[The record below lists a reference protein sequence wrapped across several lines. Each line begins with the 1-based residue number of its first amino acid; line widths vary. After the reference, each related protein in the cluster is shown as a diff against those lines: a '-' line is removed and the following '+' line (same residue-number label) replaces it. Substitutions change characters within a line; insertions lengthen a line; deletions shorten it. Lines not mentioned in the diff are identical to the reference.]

1 MTQKEALEILKMG
14 KNAFVTGAAGS
25 GKTFLLNEYIKYLR
39 GANVSIGIT
48 ASTGIAATHMGGVT
62 IHSWSGLGIKDR
74 LNKYELQDLLE
85 KPYLKKRFDEARVLI
100 IDEVSM
106 MHHFRL
112 DLIDQ
117 VCRAFKKCDEPFGGL
132 QVILCGDFF
141 QLPPVS
147 RYGEQPAKFSYR
159 SDIWENMDIKVC
171 YLEEQHRQSDK
182 KYLEILNAIRDNNVD
197 EKILGILQSRFE
209 KKTAHL
215 EPTKLYSHNAN
226 VDDENERELAKIPG
240 DMLVYNMS
248 HHGRRPLIESLEK
261 SCLAPSV
268 LKLKKDAR
276 VMFVKNNFEEGYV
289 NGTLGIVESC
299 DEDKIRVKIASGK
312 TIEVEPANW
321 SIEEDGSVKAYITQ
335 YPLRLAWAITVHK
348 SQGMSL
354 DAAEIDLS
362 RSFERGMGY
371 VALSRVRS
379 LAGLSLLG
387 LNEMALKVDDEVLA
401 YDKRF
406 REQSAEHVAWLK
418 NQFPDDKAEMK
429 NEFMARVGGSAKPE
443 KVKIKKTDTIV
454 ETKKLLQAGKSIKEI
469 AAERGMAWGTIVSHL
484 EKLKKSKHEIDLSF
498 IHRDFSRNRL
508 EKIKEAMLS
517 TKKEN
522 DEYKLS
528 PVRNIL
534 GNDFSF
540 DEIRLARLLI
550 D

>member
-14 KNAFVTGAAGS
+14 HSAFITGAAGS
-25 GKTFLLNEYIKYLR
+25 GKTYLLNEYIKFLR
-39 GANVSIGIT
+39 QAGVSIGIT

-62 IHSWSGLGIKDR
+62 IHSWSGLGIKDN
-74 LNKYELQDLLE
+74 LNRYELQDLLE
-85 KPYLKKRFDEARVLI
+85 KPYLKKRFDEVRVLI

-117 VCRAFKKCDEPFGGL
+117 ICRAFKKNDESFGGL

-147 RYGEQPAKFSYR
+147 RYGEPPARFAYH
-159 SDIWENMDIKVC
+159 SDIWENMGIRVC

-182 KYLEILNAIRDNNVD
+182 KYLEILNAIRDNTVTAD
-197 EKILGILQSRFE
+197 ILGQLQSRFE
-209 KKTAHL
+209 KKTAHA
-215 EPTKLYSHNAN
+215 EPTKLYSHNVN
-226 VDDENERELAKIPG
+226 VDAENERELSKIPG
-240 DMLVYNMS
+240 DLLIYNMS
-248 HHGRRPLIESLEK
+248 HHGRRPLIEMLEK
-261 SCLAPSV
+261 SCLAPV
-268 LKLKKDAR
+268 ALRLKKGAR

-289 NGTLGIVESC
+289 NGTVGIVEYCS
-299 DEDKIRVKIASGK
+299 EYKIRVKTNSG
-312 TIEVEPANW
+312 ILIDVEPATW
-321 SIEEDGSVKAYITQ
+321 MIEEDGVAKASITQ

-354 DAAEIDLS
+354 DAAVIDLS
-362 RSFERGMGY
+362 QSFEKGMGY

-387 LNEMALKVDDEVLA
+387 LNEMALKIDDEVMQ

-406 REQSAEHVAWLK
+406 REQSAEHASWLK
-418 NQFPDDKAEMK
+418 NQFPEDKDELK
-429 NEFMARVGGSAKPE
+429 NDFLARVGGTAKPAKAKE
-443 KVKIKKTDTIV
+443 KKASTIS
-454 ETKKLLQAGKSIKEI
+454 ETKRLLKDGLSIKEI
-469 AAERGMAWGTIVSHL
+469 AKARGMAWGTVVSHL
-484 EKLKKSKHEIDLSF
+484 ERLKKSKVGSDLS
-498 IHRDFSRNRL
+498 IVQREIERGRL
-508 EKIKEAMLS
+508 EQIKKAILS

-522 DEYKLS
+522 GEYRLS

-534 GNDFSF
+534 GDDFSF
-540 DEIRLARLLI
+540 DEIRLARLLV